1 MEFAHTRACAVGV
14 IPPFCAWVSKPN
26 GACFLLLSGHLL
38 NCYKGYEGLKTL
50 ADQSARSSE
59 VGFDRA
65 MADEI
70 VTREEI
76 RAMRRSYSDAGLET
90 LPNNPF
96 EAFAVWL
103 KQAHENSVIV
113 EANAMVLSTLASDG
127 QITTRTV
134 LLKDISEG
142 GFTFFT
148 NYESRKAHGIEL
160 NQNVSLLFPWYAMER
175 QVSISGIAEKVSEQ
189 ESDDYFA
196 TRPWGSQI
204 GAWASHQ
211 SSPLASRDE
220 LEQRYEGAA
229 QKWPE
234 GSVVPRPPH
243 WGGYRVTPLNIEFW
257 QGRYSRLHD
266 RLRYERSNT
275 AADWELSRY
284 YP

>member
-1 MEFAHTRACAVGV
+1 MT
-14 IPPFCAWVSKPN
+14 K
-26 GACFLLLSGHLL
+26 
-38 NCYKGYEGLKTL
+38 
-50 ADQSARSSE
+50 

-65 MADEI
+65 MAHESF
-70 VTREEI
+70 TRDEI

-90 LPNNPF
+90 LPDDPF
-96 EAFAVWL
+96 LSFSMWL
-103 KQAHENSVIV
+103 KEAHENTAIV
-113 EANAMVLSTLASDG
+113 EANAMVLSTLTSDS
-127 QITTRTV
+127 QINTRTV
-134 LLKDISEG
+134 LLKDISQG

-148 NYESRKAHGIEL
+148 NYESRKGHAINL
-160 NQNVSLLFPWYAMER
+160 NPNVSLLFPWYAMER
-175 QVSISGIAEKVSEQ
+175 QISISGFAEKVSEE
-189 ESDDYFA
+189 ESEEYFA

-211 SSPLASRDE
+211 SAPLSARQE

-234 GSVVPRPPH
+234 GSTVPRPPY

-275 AADWELSRY
+275 TDDWELSRY

>member
-1 MEFAHTRACAVGV
+1 
-14 IPPFCAWVSKPN
+14 
-26 GACFLLLSGHLL
+26 
-38 NCYKGYEGLKTL
+38 
-50 ADQSARSSE
+50 
-59 VGFDRA
+59 

-76 RAMRRSYSDAGLET
+76 RAMRRSYGDAGLET
-90 LPNNPF
+90 LPNDPF
-96 EAFAVWL
+96 EAFALWL
-103 KQAHENSVIV
+103 KQAHENTVIV
-113 EANAMVLSTLASDG
+113 EANAMVLSTLSNDSH
-127 QITTRTV
+127 IETRTV
-134 LLKDISEG
+134 LLKDISDG

-148 NYESRKAHGIEL
+148 NYESRKAHAINL
-160 NQNVSLLFPWYAMER
+160 NPNVSLLFPWYAMER
-175 QVSISGIAEKVSEQ
+175 QIAISGVAERVSEK

-211 SSPLASRDE
+211 SSPLATRGE
-220 LEQRYEGAA
+220 LEQRFEGAS

-234 GSVVPRPPH
+234 GTAVPRPTF
-243 WGGYRVTPLNIEFW
+243 WGGYRVMPLNIEFW

-266 RLRYERSNT
+266 RLRYERANT

>member
-1 MEFAHTRACAVGV
+1 
-14 IPPFCAWVSKPN
+14 
-26 GACFLLLSGHLL
+26 
-38 NCYKGYEGLKTL
+38 
-50 ADQSARSSE
+50 
-59 VGFDRA
+59 

-76 RAMRRSYSDAGLET
+76 RAMRRSYGDAGLET
-90 LPNNPF
+90 LPDDPF
-96 EAFAVWL
+96 EAFAMWL
-103 KQAHENSVIV
+103 RQAHENTVIV
-113 EANAMVLSTLASDG
+113 EANAMVLSTLSSDSH
-127 QITTRTV
+127 IETRTV
-134 LLKDISEG
+134 LLKDISDG

-148 NYESRKAHGIEL
+148 NYESRKAHAINL
-160 NQNVSLLFPWYAMER
+160 NPNVSLLFPWYAMER
-175 QVSISGIAEKVSEQ
+175 QIAISGVAEKVSEK

-211 SSPLASRDE
+211 SSPLATRGE
-220 LEQRYEGAA
+220 LEQRFEGAS

-234 GSVVPRPPH
+234 GTAVPRPTF
-243 WGGYRVTPLNIEFW
+243 WGGYRVMPLNIEFW

-266 RLRYERSNT
+266 RLRYERANT